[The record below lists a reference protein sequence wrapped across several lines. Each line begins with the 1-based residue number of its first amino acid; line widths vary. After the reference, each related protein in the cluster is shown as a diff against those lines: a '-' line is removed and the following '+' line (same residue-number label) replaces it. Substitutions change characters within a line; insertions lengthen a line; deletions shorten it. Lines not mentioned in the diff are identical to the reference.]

1 MSLNPS
7 SKFEINWI
15 DFFKTVDL
23 TVFANWF
30 QYFRLLMITPPNIQN
45 PILYPLPFES
55 LPHNDQNL
63 QFYLSKSDA
72 TVLKKQQEQNIL
84 AKIQRIM

>member
-1 MSLNPS
+1 
-7 SKFEINWI
+7 
-15 DFFKTVDL
+15 
-23 TVFANWF
+23 
-30 QYFRLLMITPPNIQN
+30 MITPPNIQN